1 MIGRRSLLLLGA
13 GAVLGL
19 AAALLR
25 VVGCLAPAERYDD
38 GVVFQSDWTTDTGPS
53 RNAVRDGGRWKN
65 YWEFNG
71 GRPGQLL
78 SVVPGASVNAPGGRN
93 ALKVVQRGT
102 SGYAAN
108 VQQDKVVPPSTD
120 YYVRFYMRNDDTSQQ
135 GDHVVTV
142 DTWEY
147 PNLTFVRKS
156 SSSTSWQPI
165 SSFYGCGYVYP
176 IGHWYSAK
184 RLALGAWYRFEFWVH
199 YVDATHIQVHPR
211 VYDASNVLVLTESDY
226 RQEDFGLQV
235 WNGRSDWTLATYYA
249 AGLTFCVQDYV
260 ASHSGGRSIT
270 NFGMGNNG
278 NSSATDTGLFWY
290 FAAVQIRDDT
300 WAGPIGGPSVAP
312 GAPSGVMIQ

>member
-1 MIGRRSLLLLGA
+1 MRRLI
-13 GAVLGL
+13 
-19 AAALLR
+19 AAALLLLLPT
-25 VVGCLAPAERYDD
+25 VGSAGILFESTWSTALGTSQTA
-38 GVVFQSDWTTDTGPS
+38 WT
-53 RNAVRDGGRWKN
+53 DGGRWT
-65 YWEFNG
+65 WATSWDFPPTPVMQIVTGGPNG
-71 GRPGQLL
+71 L
-78 SVVPGASVNAPGGRN
+78 N
-93 ALKVVQRGT
+93 ALRLTQHGPLWP
-102 SGYAAN
+102 AN
-108 VQQDKVVPPSTD
+108 VQKNDVLPVGRD

-184 RLALGAWYRFEFWVH
+184 RLALGAWYRIEYWVH
-199 YVDATHIQVHPR
+199 YVDPTHIQVHPR
-211 VYDASNVLVLTESDY
+211 VYDAANTLIIQDVDY

-235 WNGRSDWTLATYYA
+235 WNGSSTWTLASYYA
-249 AGLTFCVQDYV
+249 AGLTFCVQNYV
-260 ASHSGGRSIT
+260 ATHTGGRSIT
-270 NFGMGNNG
+270 NFGLGNNG

-300 WAGPIGGPSVAP
+300 WPGPL
-312 GAPSGVMIQ
+312 GAPAPVTPAPTTPGVLAVQ